1 MMNSKEN
8 EIDRPNLS
16 IYMSIRVYVEIG
28 RVLDATLNDKSKA
41 KQRKTTLWRP
51 ITALLVSFK
60 IQVKSVTKTEKTK
73 ADPDFLLNR
82 LEKPL
87 D

>member
-16 IYMSIRVYVEIG
+16 IYMSILVYVEIG

-41 KQRKTTLWRP
+41 K
-51 ITALLVSFK
+51 
-60 IQVKSVTKTEKTK
+60 
-73 ADPDFLLNR
+73 
-82 LEKPL
+82 
-87 D
+87 

>member
-8 EIDRPNLS
+8 EIDGPNLS

-41 KQRKTTLWRP
+41 K
-51 ITALLVSFK
+51 
-60 IQVKSVTKTEKTK
+60 
-73 ADPDFLLNR
+73 
-82 LEKPL
+82 
-87 D
+87 